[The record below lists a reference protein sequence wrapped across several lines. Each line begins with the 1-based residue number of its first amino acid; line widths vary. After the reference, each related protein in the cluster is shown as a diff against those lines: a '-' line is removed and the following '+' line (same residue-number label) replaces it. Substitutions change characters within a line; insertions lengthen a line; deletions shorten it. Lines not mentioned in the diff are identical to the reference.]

1 MNLLFANPYNTSVNG
16 YFFTSYDE
24 YLNNLVNL
32 TDSLNQPVEEV
43 EIEWIDGDH
52 AQLFE
57 ACKISHATLSLW
69 YDEIA
74 YLDISEQVEIYYRC
88 RILGQ
93 DVQKALNNL
102 DTDGTIFGSS
112 LTEYARDYVT
122 QCGILDKLP
131 EEMRCYFDYELLAR
145 DIEMSGSMS
154 EFRYMDSQYTATG
167 F

>member
-1 MNLLFANPYNTSVNG
+1 MNLLFANPYNHSVNG
-16 YFFTSYDE
+16 FFFTSYDE
-24 YLNNLVNL
+24 YQKNLSNL
-32 TDSLNQPVEEV
+32 TDSFNQPVEEV

-57 ACKISHATLSLW
+57 ACKISQATLSLW
-69 YDEIA
+69 FEEIE

-93 DVQKALNNL
+93 DVEKALSSL

-112 LTEYARDYVT
+112 LIDYARNYVFES
-122 QCGILDKLP
+122 GILDKLP
-131 EEMRCYFDYELLAR
+131 EAMRCYFDYELMAR
-145 DIEMSGSMS
+145 DLEISGSMD
-154 EFRYMDSQYTATG
+154 EFSYLGSPYTATG